1 MKNSEIQN
9 HYKILFET
17 YGDNIESTQ
26 QKDREQQNN
35 RFSVFLRNPYIGNN
49 DRVADF
55 GCGLGDLYN
64 FFKQNELNVKYHGY
78 DFVPEIIENN
88 NKKFQLDSDVKFSF
102 LNIENIDD
110 FPTNYDWGI
119 ISGVFNNK
127 REDSIKFYQ
136 SVIKTMYLNSKK
148 GVMFNMLT
156 TYVDYYDENLDYFD
170 PKNVFDFC
178 KKELGAKVALINDY
192 EVNKNVIPFEFT
204 IFVNK

>member
-26 QKDREQQNN
+26 QKDRAQQNN
-35 RFSVFLRNPYIGNN
+35 RFSVFLRNPYINNN

-55 GCGLGDLYN
+55 GCGLGDLYK
-64 FFKQNELNVKYHGY
+64 FFKQNELNVKYNGY
-78 DFVPEIIENN
+78 DFVAEIIENN
-88 NKKFQLDSDVKFSF
+88 NKKFQLDSDVSFSV

-136 SVIKTMYLNSKK
+136 SVIKTMYLNSNK
-148 GVMFNMLT
+148 GVMFNML
-156 TYVDYYDENLDYFD
+156 EN
-170 PKNVFDFC
+170 
-178 KKELGAKVALINDY
+178 
-192 EVNKNVIPFEFT
+192 T
-204 IFVNK
+204 

>member
-26 QKDREQQNN
+26 QKDRVQQNN
-35 RFSVFLRNPYIGNN
+35 RFSVFLRNPYINNN

-55 GCGLGDLYN
+55 GCGLGDLYK
-64 FFKQNELNVKYHGY
+64 FFKQNELNVKYNGY
-78 DFVPEIIENN
+78 DFVAEI
-88 NKKFQLDSDVKFSF
+88 
-102 LNIENIDD
+102 IENIDD

-136 SVIKTMYLNSKK
+136 SVIKTMYLNSNK

-178 KKELGAKVALINDY
+178 KKELGTKVALINDY